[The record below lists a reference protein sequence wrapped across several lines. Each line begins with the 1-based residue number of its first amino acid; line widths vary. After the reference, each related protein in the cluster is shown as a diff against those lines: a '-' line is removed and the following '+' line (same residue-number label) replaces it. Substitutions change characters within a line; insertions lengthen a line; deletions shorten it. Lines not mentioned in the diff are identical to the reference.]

1 MYANNTGQL
10 FETGVYRPP
19 SEGGSNSLLL
29 RFTRNCPW
37 NKCAFC
43 AMYKTEKFEL
53 RPVEEIKEDIDDMAA
68 VRDELEDISQ
78 RHRSRGISRDVA
90 MEFLSRHPEYNNS
103 TSFAMLFSWLISG
116 GETVFLQD
124 ANTLIMKTHNL
135 VEALKYLRLR
145 FPTIK
150 RITTYA
156 RSGTLARKKP
166 EELDAIREAG
176 LDRLHIG
183 MESGDD
189 ELLKKIRKGVDSE
202 EHIKGGRKA
211 VDAGFEVSEYWMPGL
226 GGEEGSES
234 HARETARVLNEIN
247 PHYIRSRPFRPLPG
261 TPMYEEYQ
269 EGSFRLLS
277 PGQQLLELRMTV
289 QGLEVTSR
297 VCFDHAGNYWRS
309 RGGSLLFSHDYEGY
323 KFPERKPHVLGL
335 IEEGLQYGQQG
346 MPEFLR
352 L

>member
-10 FETGVYRPP
+10 FEIGVYRPP
-19 SEGGSNSLLL
+19 SEGGNNSLLL

-43 AMYKTEKFEL
+43 AMYKTKKFEL
-53 RPVEEIKEDIDDMAA
+53 RPVEEIKADIDAMAA

-78 RHRSRGISRDVA
+78 RHGSRGIGRDAAV
-90 MEFLSRHPEYNNS
+90 ELLSRHPEYNES
-103 TSFAMLFSWLISG
+103 TSFAMLYSWLISG

-135 VEALKYLRLR
+135 VEALQYLRLR

-166 EELDAIREAG
+166 EELDAIRESG

-189 ELLKKIRKGVDSE
+189 ELLKRVRKGVDSE

-226 GGEEGSES
+226 GGEERSES

-289 QGLEVTSR
+289 EELEVTSR

-309 RGGSLLFSHDYEGY
+309 RDGGLLFSHDYEGY
-323 KFPERKPHVLGL
+323 KFPERKPHVLAL
-335 IEEGLQYGQQG
+335 IEEGLQYGQQR